1 MGKIENNWLQY
12 HTTRVFQKPAKNCK
26 HVYDIENLNIKY
38 KNKFRLHGF
47 H

>member
-1 MGKIENNWLQY
+1 MLKQARNGKNVGNLN
-12 HTTRVFQKPAKNCK
+12 VG
-26 HVYDIENLNIKY
+26 NLNIKH